1 MVKRIIYMLCL
12 TALLSGCAYSVY
24 SNAYPH
30 LKKIRV
36 TPFENKS
43 SDYTIGDFVL
53 NRLTT
58 EFRDDGRLKLVTQA
72 PDCTLEGSIL
82 SFTEK
87 IYSYDSANQV
97 QDYQLNLTVAVVF
110 TDLIS
115 NQAIYENKNLTVSE
129 LYAVGTESS
138 ARFKTKEEAQIELIR
153 TLFKT
158 VIQNSL
164 EAW

>member
-1 MVKRIIYMLCL
+1 MVKRIIYTLCL
-12 TALLSGCAYSVY
+12 MVVLSGCAYSVY

-43 SDYTIGDFVL
+43 SDFAIGDFVL

-72 PDCTLEGSIL
+72 PDCTLEGTIQ

-87 IYSYDSANQV
+87 IYSYDAANQV
-97 QDYQLNLTVAVVF
+97 QDYQLSLTVSVVF

-115 NQAIYENKNLTVSE
+115 NQAVYENKSLTVAE

-138 ARFKTKEEAQIELIR
+138 ARFKTKDEAQNELIK